1 MYAEVVESG
10 KSNINEGIKCGKNCT
25 ILTGNKQDA
34 LVRKNASEVASTP
47 TKVCNKPLLNQNVP
61 QCLHILNKLF
71 VDHLL
76 EKELLVASKDS
87 NIIVIDKTSSQ
98 GGNDLVDFEAIKRV
112 LLSGENFS
120 KISNN
125 PPVVCTNASVVQ
137 KHYDINASSEFKL
150 TLIQDMELL
159 EILEELRNSNDIM
172 SSDFS
177 YDVIPH
183 KRLKGYF
190 CSYTVLNLSGN
201 VLAESEIKVLEKVLE
216 LALFQR
222 KVNGSE
228 LRKDFEECCR
238 RMRIKWYCQNDLG
251 VGSKKT

>member
-1 MYAEVVESG
+1 M
-10 KSNINEGIKCGKNCT
+10 
-25 ILTGNKQDA
+25 
-34 LVRKNASEVASTP
+34 
-47 TKVCNKPLLNQNVP
+47 
-61 QCLHILNKLF
+61 
-71 VDHLL
+71 
-76 EKELLVASKDS
+76 
-87 NIIVIDKTSSQ
+87 
-98 GGNDLVDFEAIKRV
+98 VDFEAIKRV

-125 PPVVCTNASVVQ
+125 PPVVCTNTSVVQ
-137 KHYDINASSEFKL
+137 KHYDINASSEIEL

-190 CSYTVLNLSGN
+190 CSYIVLNLSGN

-222 KVNGSE
+222 KVNESE

-251 VGSKKT
+251 VGSKKTYGKMLVLD